1 MIKIIRF
8 IVFFLFFMKLGT
20 ALACEH
26 MVVAPVTYYS
36 RQDGDWNTAGT
47 WSTTSH
53 AGASCGC
60 TPGCSPAANS
70 TIRIAH
76 IVTASCAP
84 LNIGS
89 NVDLIITG
97 TGNFTLTGGGSL
109 TGGGTFSIAV
119 GGVMSV
125 TGNVTLN
132 GASTGTVNGTLNV
145 FGNFTD
151 SNGGNSTCG
160 TGNINI
166 TGTISGA
173 TICGTVVLPI
183 VFKRFTARQV
193 GNSESIEWTTLSE
206 FNNRVF
212 EIERGID
219 GEVFEKI
226 GEHESKAGEH
236 GNSNSILNYVYEDK
250 TPIVGYSYYRLKQV
264 DYDNKFEYSF
274 IVSVYF
280 EPIKNIG
287 FVIYPNP
294 NRGDFLLDFS
304 GIESSNEISVD
315 LYNMNGEAV
324 YKTVVYSESVLGNSF
339 KITPNEKLVSGNYL
353 VRIKIEGVTH
363 TIKMI
368 IE

>member
-1 MIKIIRF
+1 MGKLL
-8 IVFFLFFMKLGT
+8 VKFFLFFSALS
-20 ALACEH
+20 ASNLLACEH
-26 MVVAPVTYYS
+26 KVFAPTTYFS

-47 WSTTSH
+47 WSTVSH

-76 IVTASCAP
+76 VVTASCAP
-84 LNIGS
+84 LTLGS
-89 NVDLIITG
+89 NVDLIVTG

-119 GGVMSV
+119 GGVMAV
-125 TGNVTLN
+125 TGNVTLSGGSN
-132 GASTGTVNGTLNV
+132 GTVAGTLNV
-145 FGNFTD
+145 FGNYTD
-151 SNGGNSTCG
+151 TNGGNSTCG

-166 TGTISGA
+166 TGAITGA
-173 TICGTVVLPI
+173 AFCGTVVLPI
-183 VFKRFTARQV
+183 IFKRFTARQQ
-193 GNSESIEWTTLSE
+193 GNSALLEWATLSE
-206 FNNRVF
+206 INNRVF

-219 GEVFEKI
+219 GEVFDKI
-226 GEHESKAGEH
+226 GEHKSKAGEN
-236 GNSNSILNYVYEDK
+236 GNSNSMLSYVYEDK
-250 TPIVGYSYYRLKQV
+250 TPIIGYSYYRLKQV
-264 DYDNKFEYSF
+264 DYDSKFEYSF

-294 NRGDFLLDFS
+294 NKGDFLLDFS
-304 GIESSNEISVD
+304 GIGSSNEINVD
-315 LYNMNGEAV
+315 LYNMKGEAV
-324 YKTVVYSESVLGNSF
+324 YKTLIYPESVLDNSF

-368 IE
+368 VE